1 MPTAYSNGLGRAPAA
16 GVHLSRWTMPSLRV
30 GMGLFLAAWGLDK
43 IFAVEGSQRIFER
56 FYQVD
61 AGPSLIQLAGGAEVL
76 LAILLA
82 VGVLRRPVAWVV
94 LLVNGV
100 STFASWRQILD
111 PWGLLGIGP
120 GGTHLFL
127 ASIVLM
133 AVSVVLVLNAHDES
147 GTTERWQARRNA
159 SRDGGTGTIAA

>member
-1 MPTAYSNGLGRAPAA
+1 MTAPSLNGFGRRA
-16 GVHLSRWTMPSLRV
+16 GGSASLSRWTTPTLRV

-56 FYQVD
+56 FYQVH
-61 AGPSLIQLAGGAEVL
+61 AGPSLIQLAGGAEVV

-94 LLVNGV
+94 LLVNFV

-127 ASIVLM
+127 ASIVIIS
-133 AVSVVLVLNAHDES
+133 VSVVLVLNAHDES
-147 GTTERWQARRNA
+147 GTIEGWLSRRNA
-159 SRDGGTGTIAA
+159 SGDTGTGTIAA